1 MPIFTDTT
9 GNIVSL
15 PILFD
20 TSYNIVSFDVDT
32 IIINL
37 FVSAQLYITLRTSN
51 GLRIPKTITLRDA
64 AYGDWGVDDNYLMNY
79 IINNIHTIYNS

>member
-9 GNIVSL
+9 GNTVSL
-15 PILFD
+15 PIYFD

-32 IIINL
+32 IIVNL
-37 FVSAQLYITLRTSN
+37 FVSAQLYITLRTST

-79 IINNIHTIYNS
+79 IKTNIQTIYNS

>member
-1 MPIFTDTT
+1 MTVFTDTT

-15 PILFD
+15 PISFS

-37 FVSAQLYITLRTSN
+37 FVSAQLYITLRTST

-79 IINNIHTIYNS
+79 IKTNIQTIYNS